1 MTKIKEKPAERV
13 WADFKKDV
21 SVTDE
26 QLSQFQRYADVLL
39 EENEKYNLTGINN
52 LSGVAQQH
60 FVDSL
65 ALAKSM
71 DLSSVSMIADVG
83 SGAGFPSIPLKIM
96 YPHLKI
102 ILIEVTYKKQLF
114 LQELVDML
122 NLDNVDVVGL
132 DWRTFVRTTEAPVDL
147 FVTRAALGEVELM
160 RAFRTNSAYSGST
173 IAYWV
178 SNTWECVEKVKEY
191 FVRSFEYQVKQ
202 KKRKIAFFKKA

>member
-21 SVTDE
+21 SLTDE

-39 EENEKYNLTGINN
+39 AENEKYNLTAINN

-65 ALAKSM
+65 ALAQSM
-71 DLSSVSMIADVG
+71 DLSAVSMIADVG

-122 NLDNVDVVGL
+122 NLDNVDVVDL

-147 FVTRAALGEVELM
+147 FVTRAALGELELT
-160 RAFRTNSAYSGST
+160 RAFRSTSAYRDAT
-173 IAYWV
+173 IVYWV
-178 SNTWECVEKVKEY
+178 SSTWKCAEKVKKY
-191 FVRSFEYQVKQ
+191 FLKSFDYQVKH
-202 KKRKIAFFKKA
+202 KNRKLVFLKNK